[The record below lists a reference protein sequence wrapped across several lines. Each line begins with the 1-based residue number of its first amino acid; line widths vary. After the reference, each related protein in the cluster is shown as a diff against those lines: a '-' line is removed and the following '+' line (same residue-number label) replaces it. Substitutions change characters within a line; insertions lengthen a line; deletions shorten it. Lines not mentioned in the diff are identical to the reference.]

1 MSTGKPDEE
10 MITMTKIENILTA
23 IKDDL
28 LPLTEKGVEEGNHV
42 FGGMVLDAASLK
54 TIVAGTNNRQG
65 NPIFHGEI
73 DTILRFFSM
82 KDHPAPSEC
91 IFVASHDPCS
101 MCISAIAWSGFKEIW
116 VLFGYEDVAKDF
128 EMPVDLMMYREI
140 FGVDGAKDNNLFFRK
155 YSIKRESEN
164 EANASILKE
173 KIEELE
179 KLYSSLEV
187 KDFEYPGM

>member
-1 MSTGKPDEE
+1 ME
-10 MITMTKIENILTA
+10 TMTKIENILKA

-28 LPLTEKGVEEGNHV
+28 LPLTKKGVAEGNHV
-42 FGGMVLDAASLK
+42 FGGLVLDAKSFN
-54 TIVAGTNNRQG
+54 TIVAGTNNRQQ

-73 DTILRFFSM
+73 DTILRFFSK
-82 KDHPAPSEC
+82 KDHPVPSEC

-140 FGVDGAKDNNLFFRK
+140 FGVEGAKDENFFFRK
-155 YSIKRESEN
+155 YSIKRESEK
-164 EANASILKE
+164 EPNAGILRE
-173 KIEELE
+173 KIGEIAN
-179 KLYSSLEV
+179 LYSSLEV
-187 KDFEYPGM
+187 KGFSYPGM

>member
-1 MSTGKPDEE
+1 
-10 MITMTKIENILTA
+10 MITLTKIENILKA

-28 LPLTEKGVEEGNHV
+28 LPLTKKGVEEGNHV
-42 FGGMVLDAASLK
+42 FGGLVLDAGSLK
-54 TIVAGTNNRQG
+54 TIVAGTNNRQV

-82 KDHPAPSEC
+82 KGHPAPSEC

-128 EMPVDLMMYREI
+128 EMPVDLMMYKEV
-140 FGVDGAKDNNLFFRK
+140 FGVEGAKNINMFFRK

-164 EANASILKE
+164 EPNAATLKE

>member
-1 MSTGKPDEE
+1 
-10 MITMTKIENILTA
+10 MTNKIEAILRA

-28 LPLTEKGVEEGNHV
+28 LPLTKKSVQHGNHV
-42 FGGMVLDAASLK
+42 FGGLVLDAK
-54 TIVAGTNNRQG
+54 TFETVIAGTNRRQD

-73 DTILRFFSM
+73 DTIIRFFGI
-82 KDHPAPSEC
+82 KNHPDPANC

-140 FGVDGAKDNNLFFRK
+140 FGVEGAKEENAFFRK

-164 EANASILKE
+164 APDADALKVKIREIAERYASF
-173 KIEELE
+173 
-179 KLYSSLEV
+179 EV
-187 KDFEYPGM
+187 KDFDYPGI

>member
-1 MSTGKPDEE
+1 
-10 MITMTKIENILTA
+10 MITMTKIENILKA

-28 LPLTEKGVEEGNHV
+28 LPLTKKGVEEGNHV
-42 FGGMVLDAASLK
+42 FGGLVLDAASLK

-82 KDHPAPSEC
+82 KGRPAPSEC

-101 MCISAIAWSGFKEIW
+101 MCISAIAWSGFREIW

-128 EMPVDLMMYREI
+128 EMPVDLMMYKEI
-140 FGVDGAKDNNLFFRK
+140 FGVERAKDENLFFRK

-164 EANASILKE
+164 ESNAAILKE

>member
-1 MSTGKPDEE
+1 
-10 MITMTKIENILTA
+10 MITMTKIENILKA

-28 LPLTEKGVEEGNHV
+28 LPLTKKGVEEGNHV
-42 FGGMVLDAASLK
+42 FGGLVLDAASLK

-82 KDHPAPSEC
+82 KGRPAPSEC
-91 IFVASHDPCS
+91 IFVVSHDPCS
-101 MCISAIAWSGFKEIW
+101 MCISAIAWSGFREIW

-128 EMPVDLMMYREI
+128 EMPVDLMMYKEV
-140 FGVDGAKDNNLFFRK
+140 FGVEGAKDENLFFRK

-164 EANASILKE
+164 ESNAAILKE

>member
-1 MSTGKPDEE
+1 

-28 LPLTEKGVEEGNHV
+28 LPLTKKGVEEGNHV

-82 KDHPAPSEC
+82 KDHPLPSEC

-128 EMPVDLMMYREI
+128 EMPVDLMMYKEV
-140 FGVDGAKDNNLFFRK
+140 FGVEGAKDKILFFRK

-164 EANASILKE
+164 EPNAGILRG
-173 KIEELE
+173 KIEELANI
-179 KLYSSLEV
+179 YSSLEV
-187 KDFEYPGM
+187 KAFDYPGM

>member
-1 MSTGKPDEE
+1 
-10 MITMTKIENILTA
+10 MINLTKIDKILDA
-23 IKDDL
+23 IKNDL
-28 LPLTEKGVEEGNHV
+28 LPLTKKGVEEGNHV
-42 FGGMVLDAASLK
+42 FGGLVLDAASFR
-54 TIVAGTNNRQG
+54 TVIAGTNNRQG

-82 KDHPAPSEC
+82 KGHPDPSEC

-140 FGVDGAKDNNLFFRK
+140 FGVEGAKEENAFFRK

-164 EANASILKE
+164 APNADSLKA
-173 KIEELE
+173 KIREITETYASF
-179 KLYSSLEV
+179 KV
-187 KDFEYPGM
+187 KDFDYPGL